1 MPSIGLLILSIVF
14 RLKVEG
20 NQKIIFIKDEKIE
33 MDFSVIIP
41 TYNGGSVW
49 LESAKSIAEQSVKPD
64 NIYVI
69 DSSSKDNTIAVAE
82 SYTFKVKVIS
92 STEFNHGGTRNKA
105 TKELSNSDVLI
116 FMTQDSILNTH
127 TELEKLL
134 SYFNDDNVAA
144 VCGRQLP
151 HDGANPLAMH
161 ARFFNYP
168 EESCVK
174 SASDIPKLGIKT
186 AFMSNSFAAYR
197 TKVFFELGGFPE
209 NTILAE
215 DMYLTAKMIKAGYK
229 VAYCAEAAV
238 KHSHNYTPLQEF
250 QRYFDIGVFHAR
262 EPWIREEFGGAGGE
276 GMRFIR
282 SELAFL
288 LQTAPLWIPR
298 SLITSGCKLLGYKLG
313 QKYRKLPWS
322 WCRSFSMYKSYWLQN
337 KM

>member
-1 MPSIGLLILSIVF
+1 M
-14 RLKVEG
+14 K
-20 NQKIIFIKDEKIE
+20 
-33 MDFSVIIP
+33 FSVVIP

-49 LESAKSIAEQSVKPD
+49 EKCADSISSQSIKPEVVY
-64 NIYVI
+64 II
-69 DSSSKDNTIAVAE
+69 DSSSSDNTVDTAI
-82 SYTFKVKVIS
+82 SRGFKVKVIS
-92 STEFNHGGTRNKA
+92 SDDFNHGGTRNSA
-105 TKELSNSDVLI
+105 ANDLCDTDVLV
-116 FMTQDSILNTH
+116 FLTQDAILSSVSA
-127 TELEKLL
+127 L
-134 SYFNDDNVAA
+134 SKIIAYFEEDKKIVA

-151 HDGANPLAMH
+151 HDDANPLAIH
-161 ARFFNYP
+161 ARLFNYP

-174 SASDIPKLGIKT
+174 SASDIPMLGIKT

-197 TKVFFELGGFPE
+197 AKVFFELGGFPE

-215 DMYLTAKMIKAGYK
+215 DMYLTAKMVKAGYK

-238 KHSHNYTPLQEF
+238 KHSHNYTPWQEF
-250 QRYFDIGVFHAR
+250 QRYFDIGVFHAC

-298 SLITSGCKLLGYKLG
+298 SLITSACKLLGYKLG

>member
-1 MPSIGLLILSIVF
+1 M
-14 RLKVEG
+14 K
-20 NQKIIFIKDEKIE
+20 
-33 MDFSVIIP
+33 FSVVIP

-49 LESAKSIAEQSVKPD
+49 EKCADSISSQSIKPEVV
-64 NIYVI
+64 YVI
-69 DSSSKDNTIAVAE
+69 DSSSHDKTFDTAI
-82 SYTFKVKVIS
+82 SRGFKVKVIS
-92 STEFNHGGTRNKA
+92 SDDFNHGGTRNSA
-105 TKELSNSDVLI
+105 ANDLCDTDVLV
-116 FMTQDSILNTH
+116 FLTQDAILSSVYSLSKIIAYF
-127 TELEKLL
+127 EEDEK
-134 SYFNDDNVAA
+134 VVA

-151 HDGANPLAMH
+151 HNNANPLAIH
-161 ARFFNYP
+161 ARLFNYP
-168 EESCVK
+168 AKSCVK
-174 SASDIPKLGIKT
+174 SACDIPMLGIKT

-197 TKVFFELGGFPE
+197 AKVFFELGGFPE

-238 KHSHNYTPLQEF
+238 KHSHNYTPWQEF
-250 QRYFDIGVFHAR
+250 QRYFDIGVFHAC

-288 LQTAPLWIPR
+288 WKTAPLWIPR
-298 SLITSGCKLLGYKLG
+298 ALITSACKLFGYKLG

-337 KM
+337 KI